1 LNTRSG
7 RLMIL
12 GFMLLFFAFVLTL
25 LLQVLVVNFSRVF
38 FPEWA
43 GLSALCVAV
52 IVIAALA
59 GIVAGVLGFR
69 SDR

>member
-1 LNTRSG
+1 
-7 RLMIL
+7 MIL

-25 LLQVLVVNFSRVF
+25 LLQVLVNFSRGF